1 MTHPLSVN
9 KVADKS
15 VAALTRDK
23 KLSASDMR
31 ALVFAF
37 RNPDPTA
44 FPMTTLPAAP
54 AYRDNQSV
62 LLLDSAQAAPMLA
75 RLRGQA
81 PVTTSIPK
89 IAPST
94 VTLKVE
100 NGSGA
105 GGAASRA
112 QSALAAA
119 GFQAPGAATDAD
131 RSDYTVTEVRYG
143 PGGQKKAELVL
154 AFLGGAGKLVGE
166 GSAPKSGTD
175 VVVVLGQDFQQVS
188 VPATTTT
195 PPPPTTKHQPNRA
208 KTKAAPPPTTSPP
221 LHTGGPVPVAGC

>member
-1 MTHPLSVN
+1 M
-9 KVADKS
+9 K
-15 VAALTRDK
+15 
-23 KLSASDMR
+23 
-31 ALVFAF
+31 
-37 RNPDPTA
+37 
-44 FPMTTLPAAP
+44 TLPATP

-81 PVTTSIPK
+81 PVSTSIPK
-89 IAPST
+89 ISPAT

-112 QSALAAA
+112 QSALVAA

-154 AFLGGAGKLVGE
+154 AFLGGAGKLVAE
-166 GSAPKSGTD
+166 GTAPKSGTD

-188 VPATTTT
+188 VPAAATTT
-195 PPPPTTKHQPNRA
+195 PPPAPTTKHTPA
-208 KTKAAPPPTTSPP
+208 KKHKAVAPPTTSPP